1 MGMGEPFLNYDNV
14 MDAIKFMHDPSTFN
28 LGARRFSISTIGIP
42 DMITKF
48 SKQGGEINLAV
59 SIHAPNNKLRSKL
72 VPVNRKYSL
81 ESVMKSVYYYIEKT
95 NRKVMIEYLLIKDT
109 NDSIQNAKEL
119 TRLVNGPLMVVN
131 LIAYNPGRNLKAP
144 SKETVKKFKN
154 TLERAG
160 VQVTER
166 YRQGQDVKGACGQ
179 LAGGER

>member
-1 MGMGEPFLNYDNV
+1 
-14 MDAIKFMHDPSTFN
+14 
-28 LGARRFSISTIGIP
+28 
-42 DMITKF
+42 
-48 SKQGGEINLAV
+48 
-59 SIHAPNNKLRSKL
+59 
-72 VPVNRKYSL
+72 
-81 ESVMKSVYYYIEKT
+81 MKSVYYYIEKT